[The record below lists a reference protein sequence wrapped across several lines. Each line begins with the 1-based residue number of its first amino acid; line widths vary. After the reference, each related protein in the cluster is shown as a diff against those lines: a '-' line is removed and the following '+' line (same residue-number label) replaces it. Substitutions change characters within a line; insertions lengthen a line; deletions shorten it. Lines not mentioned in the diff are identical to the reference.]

1 MNNSWYQEPKDM
13 LTERGLAGLDLETT
27 GINRKIEYER
37 PTSAAILES
46 TDNIENPDIII
57 DNKCRLPY
65 HVLPDAGALRVTN
78 INPMEL
84 MNEELSLHQLIG
96 KIVEH

>member
-1 MNNSWYQEPKDM
+1 MNNPWYQEPKDM
-13 LTERGLAGLDLETT
+13 LTERGLVGLDLETT

-65 HVLPDAGALRVTN
+65 HV
-78 INPMEL
+78 
-84 MNEELSLHQLIG
+84 
-96 KIVEH
+96 